1 LVKIVGSYTK
11 SLFWQK
17 RHMAGTMDNHTSNR
31 KLRAEDNWPNGLTG
45 LSKPQ
50 NLIVWYH
57 KNRFSLPSCLPASFS
72 HGGVKAQD
80 RISNTNG
87 YGVYPGAD
95 QNVIINN
102 DAGLPVPIGGV
113 TNPNQVT
120 GVSKLNFVGGFKN
133 EVDGT
138 SSLRAVNNLVYGR
151 NNFIER
157 GSNNIALG
165 RSNAV
170 LSSSN
175 SGAIGKVNFIENSG
189 EAYSLGGKTRIRGDE
204 EEVVIGFGGV
214 FSSNP
219 LTGVGSQSITM
230 GTYNTNTNAAYNT
243 LNIRPPRISAANKFD
258 APVTCIGTTSPS
270 AKLEIQNKGEN
281 DNTAQALSVLNS
293 SSNPLFNV
301 REDGWT
307 RFSANPSAPY
317 YFTETNNSPTG
328 FSGGKGKA
336 NIVQDLGGFPFIG
349 SGNKWISVGE
359 RPPDNNDNQI
369 AYGYAAIWDNF
380 AGNFFMDDVDQDGT
394 KDLTISF
401 QDAGVTDPDNA
412 SNRMRFIARDGDK
425 IFQSGAFNELMSL
438 YPEGEVAV
446 GDYSGS
452 VTPDAKRFEV
462 KWDESSNGESLPN
475 SEPIMK
481 VLKEDNPTNQGTE
494 TILSINDNGNVYIGF
509 NGNQPVGSKS
519 DILQVDGDAFVNGS
533 FTGSD
538 ARIKT
543 DTQIINNPLEKIKK
557 LDGLTYRYA
566 ENKYTE
572 GRNFRMDDRH
582 SGIIAQQLKEVLPE
596 AVKKGVNGLYAVNYD
611 AIIPLL
617 IEANKNQQ
625 EQMETQ
631 EQQIQKQAQKIEQ
644 LEAKAQKV
652 KTLEKKLEKLQ
663 KQVNDIQE
671 NKQESANRF
680 KNENDEDLNK
690 RTVTIDDQDRKQQ
703 AMLLQNRPNPYTN
716 ETVIPYYLPQNYEE
730 ANLLITNTNGVMIK
744 RVSLK
749 EAGKG
754 ELTLRTGNLK
764 AGQYLY
770 SLIVDGRRVETRKMV
785 IKQ

>member
-1 LVKIVGSYTK
+1 
-11 SLFWQK
+11 
-17 RHMAGTMDNHTSNR
+17 M
-31 KLRAEDNWPNGLTG
+31 
-45 LSKPQ
+45 
-50 NLIVWYH
+50 
-57 KNRFSLPSCLPASFS
+57 
-72 HGGVKAQD
+72 GGVKAQSPVTA
-80 RISNTNG
+80 IGNSTA
-87 YGVYPGAD
+87 YGSYFDDAGGLPND
-95 QNVIINN
+95 QNVLINNNPNAPRIIGAAGSSNKIINPTAELN
-102 DAGLPVPIGGV
+102 FLGGEDNQVDGNGGV
-113 TNPNQVT
+113 ATANLLYGRRIEVRNSSYSIGLGTNNT
-120 GVSKLNFVGGFKN
+120 IL
-133 EVDGT
+133 GT
-138 SSLRAVNNLVYGR
+138 SKNSLAVGIGNRINECRGCASIGIRNHLKGQVIRGAFSIGAFHNNT
-151 NNFIER
+151 NNA
-157 GSNNIALG
+157 SLLLG
-165 RSNAV
+165 FGDDSDP
-170 LSSSN
+170 LSS
-175 SGAIGKVNFIENSG
+175 IGDRSI
-189 EAYSLGGKTRIRGDE
+189 SL
-204 EEVVIGFGGV
+204 
-214 FSSNP
+214 
-219 LTGVGSQSITM
+219 
-230 GTYNTNTNAAYNT
+230 GTYNNNSNIAFNT
-243 LNIRPPRISAANKFD
+243 LNIRPPGISAAGKFD
-258 APVTCIGTTSPS
+258 APVTGIGTTTPS
-270 AKLEIQNKGEN
+270 AKLEIQNTGES
-281 DNTAQALSVLNS
+281 TSSSTSPGQALSVLNS
-293 SSNPLFNV
+293 DGGPLFNV

-307 RFSANPSAPY
+307 GFSANPSAPY
-317 YFTETNNSPTG
+317 YFTETSNSPAPFT
-328 FSGGKGKA
+328 GGKGKA
-336 NIVQDLGGFPFIG
+336 NIVQDLGGFPFINT
-349 SGNKWISVGE
+349 GNKWISVGE
-359 RPPDNNDNQI
+359 RPPDGSNNQI
-369 AYGYAAIWDNF
+369 AYGYAATWDNF
-380 AGNFFMDDVDQDGT
+380 AGNFFLDDVNQDGT

-452 VTPDAKRFEV
+452 VNPDAKRFEV
-462 KWDESSNGESLPN
+462 KWDESSDGNSLNN
-475 SEPIMK
+475 SKPIMK
-481 VLKEDNPTNQGTE
+481 VLKDDPNASGSE

-509 NGNQPVGSKS
+509 QGKQPIGSPSDNLQLDGEAITNGT
-519 DILQVDGDAFVNGS
+519 
-533 FTGSD
+533 FTNSD
-538 ARIKT
+538 ARLKT
-543 DTQIINNPLEKIKK
+543 DTQIINNPLEKIDK

-663 KQVNDIQE
+663 NQVEGLQE

-680 KNENDEDLNK
+680 KNENEEDLNK

-754 ELTLRTGNLK
+754 ELTLRTGSLK

-770 SLIVDGRRVETRKMV
+770 SLIVDGRKIETRKMV